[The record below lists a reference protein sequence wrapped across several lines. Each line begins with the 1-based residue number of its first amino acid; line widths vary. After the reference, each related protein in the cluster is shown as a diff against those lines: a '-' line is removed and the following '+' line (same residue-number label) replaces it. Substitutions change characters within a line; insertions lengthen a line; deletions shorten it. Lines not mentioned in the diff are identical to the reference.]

1 MPNESIDFSYILAL
15 IKITLKSQHII
26 KIMIIEYMILPGEG
40 KTSDPYDYLAIFPS
54 RGFKLK
60 QNPKNKDNPN

>member
-1 MPNESIDFSYILAL
+1 
-15 IKITLKSQHII
+15 
-26 KIMIIEYMILPGEG
+26 MILPGEG